1 MCLRLDEKTKAIR
14 IMAMTTTKAMIIHV
28 SIDMPIIGVGVGE
41 APPVGT
47 GVTPVG
53 VNTAW

>member
-1 MCLRLDEKTKAIR
+1 
-14 IMAMTTTKAMIIHV
+14 MAMTTTKAMIIHV

-47 GVTPVG
+47 GVPPVW